1 MNPYRGIRVSLLKGG
16 GVIRKPLLA
25 IVILSLLL
33 SAALAVT
40 QETQG
45 PRLEITGLNPVNL
58 PTVVVS
64 ANVFDE
70 VGQPVGDLT
79 AADFSVVGELADR
92 ARVVSV
98 RSFSDQAV
106 PINVVL
112 AIDTSSSMAGMP
124 IELAR
129 AAARLFIESIGPND
143 PVAIVT
149 FSTGARLVQDFTT
162 NRDVLTNTIN
172 NLGFGGQ
179 TYLFDG
185 ALRAVDTA
193 VASDNP
199 RRAVIL
205 LSDGAQYDT
214 TGGSTATEQDVLNQA
229 VINGVPVYTIGLGF
243 GADRRYL
250 ESLAANTNALFRESP
265 TPAELEAIYSE
276 LANLLRTQYEVVLEV
291 DVPLDGATY
300 NLDLSVTTP
309 HGAAQASG
317 RLRAPVPVP
326 FIRLPQLPTIIDSLT
341 EVQAE
346 IVADDPL
353 VSVDIALDGIS
364 QLTLTDGPYLY
375 IIDPVALAPGGHT
388 LTITATDDDGD
399 VGTATADF
407 TVAALPSTISIE
419 PPLSGEIGD
428 VQTFSLEISG
438 QTEPVSVT
446 YTLDGGSPVEL
457 SEPYSITID
466 PFTLAPGSH
475 FAGITVSN
483 AGGVTTSI
491 VNPFSVPE
499 LPIVFEVSGLA
510 AGAEISDRAE
520 VRVEIG
526 SSQSPI
532 TSVTFDVSGVPLDS
546 TAPNTAVLE
555 ALNLPPGPATLNVT
569 AANELGQTTT
579 ASIDFRVAALPP
591 DVRLSGIELGE
602 TLYAP
607 RVVEIIAGGQT
618 AITSIS
624 AQIDGAALEVTEG
637 EPPTALLD
645 VLALSPGT
653 HILSVNVTNAG
664 GQSALVEVPFTV
676 AQEPFLT
683 QTALVPPTESPVTAT
698 EAATEAALT
707 EQPTEEPTTE
717 ALPTEAASPTTDA
730 EAQAAGTATNVA
742 LNQAATSAV
751 AGLIQLI
758 TQTAEARE
766 QATTPAP
773 PTDVPPATATLTV
786 EATVDTQATA
796 DLIATVNAQA
806 TSDAEATSAAA
817 VPTDEPTATPD
828 TAGTEA
834 AQAAEAQ
841 ATADAA
847 ASATQAALD
856 AQATQSAVN
865 TATAN
870 AQAALNQQATQTAES
885 AAVQAQA
892 ALDEQATADAQATEN
907 AALTATVAALDEQ
920 ATADAEASA
929 SAQPTVVEEA
939 TSAAEATEEVST
951 EEVEVTPTEAGTA
964 VAQVVED
971 ASATPTP
978 GDEQATPVPTITPI
992 GTLIPAQAESAPSN
1006 ETLTPIAIIVA
1017 IIVVLLLLVY
1027 FFLSRARRRTR

>member
-1 MNPYRGIRVSLLKGG
+1 M
-16 GVIRKPLLA
+16 IRKPLLA

-64 ANVFDE
+64 ANVFDD

-291 DVPLDGATY
+291 DVPLDGTTY
-300 NLDLSVTTP
+300 DLGLSVTTP

-346 IVADDPL
+346 VVADDPL
-353 VSVDIALDGIS
+353 VSVDIALDGVS
-364 QLTLTDGPYLY
+364 QITLTDGPYLY

-466 PFTLAPGSH
+466 PFTLAPGDH

-491 VNPFSVPE
+491 VHPFSVPE

-510 AGAEISDRAE
+510 AGTEISDRAE

-532 TSVTFDVSGVPLDS
+532 TDVTFDVSGTPLVA

-591 DVRLSGIELGE
+591 DVQISGIELGE

-607 RVVEIIAGGQT
+607 RVVEIMAGGQT

-624 AQIDGAALEVTEG
+624 AQIDGAALEVTDG
-637 EPPTALLD
+637 EPPTVLLD

-664 GQSALVEVPFTV
+664 GESALVEVPFTV

-698 EAATEAALT
+698 EAPAETSPT
-707 EQPTEEPTTE
+707 EQPTEEPTT
-717 ALPTEAASPTTDA
+717 DA
-730 EAQAAGTATNVA
+730 EAEAAGTATNVA

-773 PTDVPPATATLTV
+773 PPTDVPPATATLTV

-806 TSDAEATSAAA
+806 TSDAESTSAAA

-856 AQATQSAVN
+856 EQATQSANN

-870 AQAALNQQATQTAES
+870 AQAALDQQATRNAESTANALATRNAQATQTAES

-929 SAQPTVVEEA
+929 SAQPTVIEEA

-951 EEVEVTPTEAGTA
+951 EEAEVTPAEAGTA

>member
-1 MNPYRGIRVSLLKGG
+1 M
-16 GVIRKPLLA
+16 IRKPLLA

-64 ANVFDE
+64 ANVFDD

-162 NRDVLTNTIN
+162 NRDVLTSTIN

-291 DVPLDGATY
+291 DVPLDGTTY
-300 NLDLSVTTP
+300 DLGLSVTTP

-346 IVADDPL
+346 VVADDPL
-353 VSVDIALDGIS
+353 VSVDIALDGVS
-364 QLTLTDGPYLY
+364 QITLTDGPYLY

-466 PFTLAPGSH
+466 PFTLAPGDH

-491 VNPFSVPE
+491 VHPFSVPE

-510 AGAEISDRAE
+510 AGTEISDRAE

-532 TSVTFDVSGVPLDS
+532 TDVTFDVSGTPLVA

-591 DVRLSGIELGE
+591 DVQISGIDLGE

-618 AITSIS
+618 AITGIS
-624 AQIDGAALEVTEG
+624 AQIDGAALEVTDG
-637 EPPTALLD
+637 EPPTVLLD

-664 GQSALVEVPFTV
+664 GESALVEVPFTV

-683 QTALVPPTESPVTAT
+683 QTALVPPTESLVTAT
-698 EAATEAALT
+698 EAAAETAST

-730 EAQAAGTATNVA
+730 EAEAAGAATNVA

-766 QATTPAP
+766 QATTPA
-773 PTDVPPATATLTV
+773 TATLTV

-806 TSDAEATSAAA
+806 TSDAESTSAAA

-856 AQATQSAVN
+856 EQAMQSANN

-870 AQAALNQQATQTAES
+870 AQAALGQQATRDAESTANALATRNAQATQTAES

-892 ALDEQATADAQATEN
+892 ALDDQATADAQATEN
-907 AALTATVAALDEQ
+907 AALTATVAALNEQ

-929 SAQPTVVEEA
+929 SAQPTVIEEA

-951 EEVEVTPTEAGTA
+951 EEAEVTPTEAGTV

-971 ASATPTP
+971 ASATPAP